1 MYTLRACIYASRTN
15 RHTHIVL
22 TLTCFRIRT
31 GLDYKNR
38 RTHNLDQIRANSSRN
53 NKFGFSAGEN
63 AVFECAVQ
71 EDASV
76 TWLKD
81 NKPFTDRL
89 MDRVQIVQK
98 SGVHRL
104 EVLHCRED
112 DSGLYTA
119 RAENVKG
126 NAHCTAQLVV
136 HECEFFFRC
145 FRSGCFRRQFFL

>member
-1 MYTLRACIYASRTN
+1 M
-15 RHTHIVL
+15 L

-31 GLDYKNR
+31 GLDYKTR

-71 EDASV
+71 EEASV

-89 MDRVQIVQK
+89 MDRVQIVQR

-104 EVLHCRED
+104 EVMHCRED

-136 HECEFFFRC
+136 HECEFYLDVLEAVAFGDYFYNKHVLC
-145 FRSGCFRRQFFL
+145 S